1 MCDLELVAGWT
12 EMVGLPDV
20 DGEAFCSVCCNSLL
34 VESFSV
40 MG

>member
-1 MCDLELVAGWT
+1 VCDLELVAGWT

-20 DGEAFCSVCCNSLL
+20 DGEIFSAVCCGSLL

>member
-1 MCDLELVAGWT
+1 MCDLELVASWT

-20 DGEAFCSVCCNSLL
+20 DGEIFSCGSLL